1 MVTVMLSAEKFS
13 NFSKIIFSQFEKPE
27 KDDTVCLQYGLLNG
41 KSYVGQ
47 KGTVMC
53 WNMIGTL
60 DMIETFEYVKNNR
73 FPVPAKNPYPER
85 LIVRFEDG
93 FTGFLPKNTV
103 KLVSPLGQTL
113 HQMMKWFLLFLL
125 TPVYL
130 LAPVIDRLTQ
140 PVAGDKVCVIS
151 APLYG
156 GALLDQLGTIVSWD
170 SDFKNPFP
178 KCLIRFADGY
188 SCFLYQDKVKLVDR
202 VGNPSHQIM
211 KWILLVLLSPM
222 YLLSSTLD
230 LFAQP
235 AVAKKVRMIST
246 HLYDEALLGRLG
258 KIVSRDSKSV

>member
-1 MVTVMLSAEKFS
+1 MVMLSAEKFS

-47 KGTVMC
+47 KGTVMS

-73 FPVPAKNPYPER
+73 FPVQKENPYPDR
-85 LIVRFEDG
+85 VIVKFSDSAI
-93 FTGFLPKNTV
+93 GFLPKNTV

-140 PVAGDKVCVIS
+140 PVACDKVCVIS

-156 GALLDQLGTIVSWD
+156 GALLGQLGTIVSWD

-188 SCFLYQDKVKLVDR
+188 SCFLHQDKVKLVDR

-211 KWILLVLLSPM
+211 KRILLVLLSPM